1 MTDNVTYIHQN
12 RPVVDEDAR
21 SEPAERL
28 LRAAW
33 ARCDHLEELL
43 AGTQREVHHLQVALE
58 SNRDIGVAIGILMA
72 ADKVTRQAAFE
83 MLRTTSQHQNRKLRA
98 IAADVIETGEL
109 PV

>member
-12 RPVVDEDAR
+12 RPVADADLR
-21 SEPAERL
+21 SESVERL

-33 ARCDHLEELL
+33 ARCDRLEELVV
-43 AGTQREVHHLQVALE
+43 GSQREAHHLHIALE

-72 ADKVTRQAAFE
+72 TDKVTREVAFE
-83 MLRTTSQHQNRKLRA
+83 MLRMTSQHQNRKLRA